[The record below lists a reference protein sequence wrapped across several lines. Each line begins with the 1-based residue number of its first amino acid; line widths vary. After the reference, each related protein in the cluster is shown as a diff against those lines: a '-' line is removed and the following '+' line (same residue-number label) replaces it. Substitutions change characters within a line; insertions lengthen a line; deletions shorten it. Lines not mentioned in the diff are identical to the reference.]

1 MDGSFILQG
10 DNGFAAEIA
19 WEAEGGTVTITALRL
34 QSVYYGGYWY
44 PAGSVFVNGEA
55 VFTMD
60 NDSPATHVFNASYIG
75 DAFADITPIGNA
87 QELPAKSAPVNGV
100 KATIELSMSLY
111 SESESIRPKV
121 SGSAEIS
128 VDSVLPQ
135 VHDGA
140 AFQQKQAVAGTGT
153 EFRKY
158 RPIIHD
164 GTAWKQ

>member
-10 DNGFAAEIA
+10 DNGFAAEVA
-19 WEAEGGTVTITALRL
+19 WTAEGGAVTITALRL
-34 QSVYYGGYWY
+34 QSLYYGGYWY
-44 PAGSVFVNGEA
+44 PEGSVAVNGEA
-55 VFTMD
+55 VFTM
-60 NDSPATHVFNASYIG
+60 NSHVFHTSGVG
-75 DAFADITPIGNA
+75 DAFVNIETYSTGQP
-87 QELPAKSAPVNGV
+87 LPATSGKVSGG
-100 KATIELSMSLY
+100 KATVTLSMTLY

-121 SGSAEIS
+121 SGSVEIS
-128 VDSVLPQ
+128 VDSVLPL

-164 GTAWKQ
+164 GTAWTQ